1 MSYKLPPLNTLRLF
15 EAAGRHA
22 SFKIAA
28 EELHVT
34 PSAVSHGIQTLEQW
48 LGVPLFIRGTRTLE
62 LTSAGY
68 AYLPRVR
75 DALDELAS
83 ATEAVSGR
91 RPSGKLTV
99 SVAVS
104 FGMLWLMP
112 KLAGFKKLHPEIDVT
127 LDTAHRHAEFPR
139 DGVDAGIRM
148 AQSKPKMLYSIKLM
162 TLDLV
167 PVVTPEVAS
176 TIRCFDD
183 LKRHSL
189 LHVAAVNDDWA
200 TWAKLARHQD
210 LDLTKGLRFD
220 TIQMAQEAA
229 VQGIGVAMGRLPL
242 ITSELNAGRLSMVL
256 GPPHRCETSYWFVT
270 SHDALTR
277 PEIQAFRDWI
287 QAELATG

>member
-34 PSAVSHGIQTLEQW
+34 PSAVSHGIQTLEEW

-62 LTSAGY
+62 LTTAGY

-83 ATEAVSGR
+83 ATEAVPGR

-112 KLAGFKKLHPEIDVT
+112 KLAGFKKLYPEIDVT

-139 DGVDAGIRM
+139 DGVDVGIRM
-148 AQSKPKMLYSIKLM
+148 AQSKPKTLYAMHLM
-162 TLDLV
+162 ALDLV
-167 PVVTPEVAS
+167 PVATPEVAS
-176 TIRCFDD
+176 TIRCFND
-183 LKRHSL
+183 LKLHSL
-189 LHVAAVNDDWA
+189 LHVVAVSDDWA
-200 TWAKLARHQD
+200 TWANLAQQQD
-210 LDLTKGLRFD
+210 FDLTRGLRFD

-229 VQGIGVAMGRLPL
+229 LRGIGVAIGRLPL
-242 ITSELNAGRLSMVL
+242 VTPDLNAGRLSMVL
-256 GPPHRCETSYWFVT
+256 GPPRRCDTSYWLVT

-277 PEIQAFRDWI
+277 PEILAFRDWI
-287 QAELATG
+287 QAQLATG